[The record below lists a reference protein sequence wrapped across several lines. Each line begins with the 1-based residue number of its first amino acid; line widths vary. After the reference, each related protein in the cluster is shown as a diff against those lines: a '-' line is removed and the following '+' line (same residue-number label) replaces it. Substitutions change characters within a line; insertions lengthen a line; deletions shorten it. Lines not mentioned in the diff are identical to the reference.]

1 MTPFSY
7 RNPTRI
13 HFGVGAIGQLPDV
26 LRAAGIQHAL
36 LACDPGIIQAGL
48 LERTTRILAAA
59 QIPHSI
65 FSDIQSDP
73 DVRSVRAGAELAR
86 TQGCDGVIG
95 LGGGSVMDVA
105 KAIGTMLANPG
116 DISDYFGV
124 DQIPNR
130 AAPVVA
136 IPTTAGTGSEV
147 TVWSV
152 LSDSEHNRKVNVGSE
167 KNSAHTALLDPE
179 LSLRLPPAV
188 TAATGMDA
196 LTHAIESLVNK
207 ACHPLAAAQ
216 AEKAIELIGAHLRH
230 AVLRGDDLQARSQML
245 VGSTLAGLAF
255 NRIRLGLAH
264 AFALP
269 LGNGFHISH
278 GLVNAIM
285 LTPVMQYNVPANVAG
300 YARVARL
307 LGEDTHGISERAA
320 AERAV
325 AAVQGLKKDIGLT
338 QTLADFGVAEQHF
351 DAVIKEAMT
360 SGNIPVNPRT
370 PNHEDMRLLLRQAM
384 NGTV

>member
-1 MTPFSY
+1 MMQFIY
-7 RNPTRI
+7 HNPTHI
-13 HFGVGAIGQLPDV
+13 HFGSGALAQLPDLV
-26 LRAAGIQHAL
+26 RAAGIQHAL
-36 LACDPGIIQAGL
+36 LACDPGIVQAGL
-48 LERTTRILAAA
+48 VERVTRVLAAA
-59 QIPHSI
+59 QIPHTV
-65 FSDIQSDP
+65 FSDIESDP
-73 DVRSVRAGAELAR
+73 DVRSVRQGAELAR
-86 TQGCDGVIG
+86 AQACNGVIG

-105 KAIGTMLANPG
+105 KAIGTMLSNTG

-124 DQIPNR
+124 DQIPTR
-130 AAPVVA
+130 AAPVIA

-152 LSDSEHNRKVNVGSE
+152 LSDSENNRKVNIGSE
-167 KNSAHTALLDPE
+167 NNSARIALLDPE
-179 LSLRLPPAV
+179 LSLGLPPAV

-230 AVLRGDDLQARSQML
+230 AVLRGDDLEARSQML

-269 LGNGFHISH
+269 LGNRFHIPH

-325 AAVQGLKKDIGLT
+325 SAVQGLKRDIGLT
-338 QTLADFGVAEQHF
+338 QTLADFGVTEPHF
-351 DAVIKEAMT
+351 DTLIDEALT

-370 PNHEDMRLLLRQAM
+370 PNREGMRLLLSQALS
-384 NGTV
+384 GAV